1 MEADGEKKDETIPI
15 GPSPGID
22 FKSGSGHYILLRVAY
37 PRSAIRMCNMIPIQS
52 TNTIDK
58 IALMFLRFV
67 LCTCT
72 THDSRQRQRLGKEK
86 RKRYK

>member
-37 PRSAIRMCNMIPIQS
+37 PRSAIRD
-52 TNTIDK
+52 TN
-58 IALMFLRFV
+58 V
-67 LCTCT
+67 
-72 THDSRQRQRLGKEK
+72 
-86 RKRYK
+86 